1 MCGLLRRF
9 SVCVVVCLQT
19 LLVDLSAT
27 DGEPLVDPTRYRHIV
42 GSLVYIGVTCPN
54 ISYSVNILVSLFWP
68 HLALL

>member
-1 MCGLLRRF
+1 MELNVHLC
-9 SVCVVVCLQT
+9 
-19 LLVDLSAT
+19 AT